1 MAREDLYKVLGVDKK
16 ASPEEVKKAYRKL
29 ARQYHPDRN
38 PDNKSAEERFKEVQG
53 AYDVL
58 GDAEKRKQ
66 YDRGGLSSLF
76 GGGAPGGA
84 PGGGFAGGAGPQDF
98 GGISDILSNLFGNA
112 PGGPPGGGKG
122 GQRRQRP
129 EKGRDVETSVQVTFQ
144 QAMEGVQVSLTVPT
158 AQTCGTCRGAGTKP
172 GTSPIMCPRCQGRG
186 VEAQGQGVFSIS
198 TPCSQCGGG
207 GTIIE
212 DPCATCRGSG
222 SIRTVKKYRVN
233 IPPGVRE
240 GSKVRING
248 KGEAGINGGPP
259 GDLFVLTH
267 VESSS
272 IFDRKGDNVE
282 VEVPITFPEA
292 ARGAEV
298 EVPTLNGR
306 KKLRVPAG
314 TSSGTVQRLRGEGP
328 AKLGGGGHG
337 DIHYRFVIDVPSD
350 LSKEQSDAV
359 DKLSKATKGDPRSRL
374 FAATTEGAGQSSG
387 KGKGGKS
394 EG

>member
-16 ASPEEVKKAYRKL
+16 ATPEEIKKAYRKL

-38 PDNKSAEERFKEVQG
+38 PDNASAEERFKEVQG
-53 AYDVL
+53 AYDIL

-76 GGGAPGGA
+76 GGGAPGG
-84 PGGGFAGGAGPQDF
+84 PGGGPAGGFGGGAQDF
-98 GGISDILSNLFGNA
+98 GGISDILSNLFGNG
-112 PGGPPGGGKG
+112 PGGPGGGTSGRG
-122 GQRRQRP
+122 GARRQRP
-129 EKGRDVETSVQVTFQ
+129 ERGRDVETSVQVTFQ
-144 QAMEGVQVSLTVPT
+144 QAMDGVQVSLTVPT
-158 AQTCGTCRGAGTKP
+158 AQTCNTCHGTGAKP
-172 GTSPIMCPRCQGRG
+172 GTAPKVCPRCQGRG

-212 DPCATCRGSG
+212 DPCTTCRGSG

-248 KGEAGINGGPP
+248 KGEPGTGGGPP

-267 VESSS
+267 VEASP

-306 KKLRVPAG
+306 KKLRVPPG

-328 AKLGGGGHG
+328 AKLGGTGRG
-337 DIHYRFVIDVPSD
+337 DIHYRFVIDVPND

-359 DKLSKATKGDPRSRL
+359 DKLSKAMRGDPRSRL
-374 FAATTEGAGQSSG
+374 FAAAEAAAAAG
-387 KGKGGKS
+387 KTS
-394 EG
+394 EET